1 MTQPG
6 LPRNLNYRRNEVEIC
21 VADAHRGVNAVTLS
35 TVPIVG
41 FRDRDQYIQRSS
53 ITPPSDTPPAFYLST
68 QIGYVEPSNDGPS
81 RLSGEPQHPPTFPEP
96 QIDYGE
102 LEPSINGPSNF
113 LGEPQL
119 PPAFP
124 ELRVDYGEQ
133 SSIGPSSLL
142 DEPHI
147 PPQPQCSCA
156 PSALGNHQPQES
168 WSSLAYL
175 QTAQDTAESSLL
187 QTLPPYQQPEVSD
200 ATLGNNDVNVPSTA
214 VTDPVASPNVTS
226 SDTARGGQLE
236 VAAPSVSTNVPA
248 TVTAPVVSS
257 DTASSNTPR
266 SQMVYKRPPGTFGG
280 LTPDPFSI
288 RAHPP
293 ASFGIQVVK
302 EPVVEVPPESPKPGM
317 LSKFFGAFKK

>member
-6 LPRNLNYRRNEVEIC
+6 LPRNLNYRRNEVETC

-96 QIDYGE
+96 QVDYGE
-102 LEPSINGPSNF
+102 PSNNGPSSF
-113 LGEPQL
+113 LSEPQL
-119 PPAFP
+119 PATFP
-124 ELRVDYGEQ
+124 EPRVDYGEQ

-142 DEPHI
+142 DEPQI

-156 PSALGNHQPQES
+156 PSSLGNHRPQES
-168 WSSLAYL
+168 WTSLAYL
-175 QTAQDTAESSLL
+175 QTAQNTAESSLP
-187 QTLPPYQQPEVSD
+187 QTLPPYQPEVSD
-200 ATLGNNDVNVPSTA
+200 ATVDNNVVNVPSTA
-214 VTDPVASPNVTS
+214 VTTDPVASPNIAS
-226 SDTARGGQLE
+226 SDTARGQLE

-248 TVTAPVVSS
+248 TVTAPAVASS
-257 DTASSNTPR
+257 DTASSSTPR
-266 SQMVYKRPPGTFGG
+266 GQMIYKRPPGTFGG
-280 LTPDPFSI
+280 TTPDPFSI
-288 RAHPP
+288 RARPP
-293 ASFGIQVVK
+293 ASFGIYVEEESVF
-302 EPVVEVPPESPKPGM
+302 EVPLESPKPGFF
-317 LSKFFGAFKK
+317 SKFFGAFKKK